1 MAAWTMRRCR
11 KVLSGS
17 RAPLDCGIGPIVS
30 PKGSRDR
37 TQREAKQFLCQ
48 VAWGFRGIA
57 SLPFE
62 EGQDALE
69 PCGGIVEAPRAI
81 AALPELPVPTHQ
93 RRGFVAEFAPRSCG
107 EGANGRAEADPE
119 TGRSEATGQPEHIG

>member
-11 KVLSGS
+11 KVLSGL

-30 PKGSRDR
+30 PQGSRDR

-57 SLPFE
+57 SLLFE
-62 EGQDALE
+62 EDQDALE
-69 PCGGIVEAPRAI
+69 PCGGIVAAPRAI
-81 AALPELPVPTHQ
+81 AAFPKLPVRTHTHP
-93 RRGFVAEFAPRSCG
+93 ALLA
-107 EGANGRAEADPE
+107 AL
-119 TGRSEATGQPEHIG
+119 